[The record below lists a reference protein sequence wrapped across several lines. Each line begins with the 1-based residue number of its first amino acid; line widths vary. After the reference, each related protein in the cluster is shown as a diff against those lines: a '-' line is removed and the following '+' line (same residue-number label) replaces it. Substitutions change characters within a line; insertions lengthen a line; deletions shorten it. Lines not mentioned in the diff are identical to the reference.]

1 MKNLS
6 NLLKIS
12 FMASAFCSILLS
24 PSALAHTSRHHLE
37 GPLEIITIGHP
48 TLRKTAE
55 KVGLEEIQTETFQTF
70 IDDLIETLK
79 DSGGVGLAAP
89 QVNISKRVFVMKSGF
104 SVPLTVVI
112 NPEVKYLTQYGTK
125 NSTEGCLSIPG
136 KRVRVKRYKRIHLD
150 YLNRHGEARS
160 EQAKGFKAIIAQHE
174 FDHLNGVMIVDF
186 LDAFIE
192 FIEPDDYVTVPLM

>member
-6 NLLKIS
+6 NLIKFYFIASVACS
-12 FMASAFCSILLS
+12 FLFSQSVS
-24 PSALAHTSRHHLE
+24 GHTSRHHLE

-48 TLRKTAE
+48 TLRKIAE
-55 KVGLEEIQTETFQTF
+55 KVSPEEIQTETFQTF
-70 IDDLIETLK
+70 IDDLIETLE

-89 QVNISKRVFVMKSGF
+89 QVNVSKRVFVMQSGF
-104 SVPLTVVI
+104 SVPLTIVI
-112 NPEVKYLTQYGTK
+112 NPEVKYLAKYGTK

-150 YLNRHGEARS
+150 YLNRHGEPKS

-186 LDAFIE
+186 LDPFVE
-192 FIEPDDYVTVPLM
+192 FIEPADYVTVPLM